1 MLAHRGSLF
10 SRLMRRVG
18 IVLALGAAAMIT
30 AALYYARAAADEAY
44 DRLLLGAAFQMSE
57 GLVVSD
63 DKLTFQLPTSA
74 FELLGLAQR
83 DRIFYRVL
91 DTEGETLTGYRDL
104 GTPLEISHSRP
115 APLIENAVYRG
126 VDVRMVTLSHAITI
140 NEETKWAYMMVAQT
154 TEARR
159 ALISELMTRAIFIVS
174 LMSLLALVGTAF
186 AIRYS
191 LRPVETLGEAL
202 ASREPQDLTPLS
214 VSVPGELW
222 PFVASINHFIRR
234 LDERVR
240 LMQRYVADSAHQIRT
255 PLTALSAQV
264 SLINEERLAPEDRR
278 HLERVRNRTSE
289 LSRLTNQLLNHA
301 MVIHRVDSAQL
312 APLFLN
318 EVTRAAFRQA
328 IPITID
334 PDMVVS
340 FEPDEQQLQVMGDTL
355 SLREAVA
362 NIIDNALRH
371 GAETQLA
378 VRVENCGD
386 FGLIVIEDDGPGI
399 PQADWESV
407 TERFFSTRSQGPA
420 SGLGFAIA
428 AEVARA
434 LGGRL
439 GFREKTETD
448 LFAVYLELPLIKQE
462 RP

>member
-1 MLAHRGSLF
+1 MLAHRSSLF

-18 IVLALGAAAMIT
+18 LVLAIGAAALIT
-30 AALYYARAAADEAY
+30 AAWYYARAAADEAY

-57 GLVVSD
+57 GLVVLD
-63 DKLTFQLPTSA
+63 DELTFRLPPSA

-91 DTEGETLTGYRDL
+91 DTRGETLTGYGDL
-104 GTPLEISHSRP
+104 GSTVDVSQSRA
-115 APLIENAVYRG
+115 APLIANDVYRG
-126 VDVRMVTLSHAITI
+126 VDVRIVTLSHAISMSEGTG
-140 NEETKWAYMMVAQT
+140 WAYLMIAQT

-159 ALISELMTRAIFIVS
+159 ALVSELVTRAFAIVA

-191 LRPVETLGEAL
+191 LRPVARLGETL
-202 ASREPQDLTPLS
+202 ASRDPQDLTPLS
-214 VSVPGELW
+214 VAVPGELW

-264 SLINEERLAPEDRR
+264 SLINEKQLAPDDRR
-278 HLERVRNRTSE
+278 HLERVRNRTAE
-289 LSRLTNQLLNHA
+289 LARFTNQLLNHA

-312 APLFLN
+312 GPLSLN
-318 EVTRAAFRQA
+318 EVARAAFRQA
-328 IPITID
+328 IPITVD

-340 FEPDEQQLQVMGDTL
+340 FEPAEEHLNVVGDML
-355 SLREAVA
+355 SLREAVV

-371 GAETQLA
+371 GAETRLD
-378 VRVENCGD
+378 VRVERDGD
-386 FGLIVIEDDGPGI
+386 HGRIVVEDDGPGI
-399 PQADWESV
+399 AAEDWASV
-407 TERFFSTRSQGPA
+407 TERFFSTRSEGPA

-428 AEVARA
+428 SEVARA

-439 GFREKTETD
+439 GFREKTATHP
-448 LFAVYLELPLIKQE
+448 FAVYLELPLTRQE
-462 RP
+462 RS